1 MTQCEKVVKY
11 MKENGTITQRE
22 ALGLGIYRLA
32 SRISDLRTAGVKI
45 KTEDVKVQN
54 VDGTFSWIARYSFLE
69 EKKV

>member
-1 MTQCEKVVKY
+1 MTQREKVVKY
-11 MKENGTITQRE
+11 IKDNGTITQRE

-32 SRISDLRTAGVKI
+32 SRISELRAGGMKI

-69 EKKV
+69 EKAV

>member
-11 MKENGTITQRE
+11 IKDNGTITQRE

-32 SRISDLRTAGVKI
+32 PRISELRAGGMKI

-69 EKKV
+69 EK

>member
-32 SRISDLRTAGVKI
+32 SRISDLRMAGVKI